1 VFSLI
6 LTSTF
11 VVAGLWPSIQES
23 QDTAIITKPGYQMRS
38 LSLPVHNISIDDFP
52 TMQEA
57 MSDSDTN
64 DEYSIEAISF
74 CMTSIAWKPD
84 GAYALI
90 AGDWGVIWKF
100 DGLRFTTIRWE
111 ATLGSLAD
119 VAWKPDGTY
128 ALIVG
133 PGGIVKF
140 DETTATEILSCSARR
155 VAWKPDG
162 TYALVVG
169 ENGAVWKYDE
179 TSLTLLGNI
188 AEHWLEDVAWK
199 PDGEYA
205 VIVGENNA
213 WKYDETVFTKLATV
227 ESWINFDSVAWKP
240 DGTYALIVGDGIWKF
255 DGNIF
260 AKYRDTGTMEVA
272 AWKPDGT
279 YALIAAQLGG
289 VWRFDELTFTRIST
303 FNFHLNDIAW
313 TPIGTHALMVGI
325 DHAGFAVY
333 KFDESVSIVKRVGYF
348 GNGRVSWEP
357 DGSSAI
363 FIQTLWYVGAVVGP
377 DFAKFDGD
385 SFTLIEYDK
394 TYWGGSSGHR
404 LVPGD
409 IAWKPDGSY
418 ALIIGYDNFQWYDNL
433 TALKCDGSVITT
445 LAQGSSLS
453 RSPWTSTR
461 IAWKPDGT
469 YALIVADYSVWK
481 FDGTTFTELL
491 GHDSRALN
499 VAWKP
504 DGTYALVVGENG
516 AVWKYDGEAFTKFAS
531 ETEND
536 LTSLAWKPNGRYA
549 LIAGY
554 NGTLLKFNGTILM
567 KLETNTT
574 RNFNDIAWKPQGNYC
589 LLVGN
594 TIYYGPGG
602 DVFKFDGTALTKL
615 EKVAIGLLNQIVW
628 SPDGSVALIAG
639 SYTVLQY
646 SESTSDS
653 TSPIIQP
660 PSHSPS
666 DNVPPNQDVRISVYV
681 ADFQSGVKNVTLSYV
696 IDNGTSGKD
705 VEMNYDFETG
715 FYEATIPGQTLETR
729 VEYQIMAYD
738 NAENKAV
745 ENRSGEYYGYD
756 VIPEFPSPI
765 VLPLFIVATLLA
777 VIAYRR
783 KR

>member
-155 VAWKPDG
+155 
-162 TYALVVG
+162 
-169 ENGAVWKYDE
+169 
-179 TSLTLLGNI
+179 
-188 AEHWLEDVAWK
+188 
-199 PDGEYA
+199 
-205 VIVGENNA
+205 
-213 WKYDETVFTKLATV
+213 
-227 ESWINFDSVAWKP
+227 
-240 DGTYALIVGDGIWKF
+240 
-255 DGNIF
+255 
-260 AKYRDTGTMEVA
+260 
-272 AWKPDGT
+272 
-279 YALIAAQLGG
+279 
-289 VWRFDELTFTRIST
+289 
-303 FNFHLNDIAW
+303 
-313 TPIGTHALMVGI
+313 
-325 DHAGFAVY
+325 
-333 KFDESVSIVKRVGYF
+333 
-348 GNGRVSWEP
+348 
-357 DGSSAI
+357 
-363 FIQTLWYVGAVVGP
+363 
-377 DFAKFDGD
+377 
-385 SFTLIEYDK
+385 
-394 TYWGGSSGHR
+394 
-404 LVPGD
+404 
-409 IAWKPDGSY
+409 
-418 ALIIGYDNFQWYDNL
+418 
-433 TALKCDGSVITT
+433 
-445 LAQGSSLS
+445 
-453 RSPWTSTR
+453 
-461 IAWKPDGT
+461 
-469 YALIVADYSVWK
+469 
-481 FDGTTFTELL
+481 
-491 GHDSRALN
+491 